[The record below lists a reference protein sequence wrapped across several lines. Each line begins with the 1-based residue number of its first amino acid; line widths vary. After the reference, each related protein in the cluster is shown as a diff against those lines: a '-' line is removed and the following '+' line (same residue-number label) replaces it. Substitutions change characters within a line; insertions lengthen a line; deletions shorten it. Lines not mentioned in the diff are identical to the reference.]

1 MATALDVNKAEALIQ
16 SVVESNSLS
25 DFWNPSVDKVTY
37 YILNELFD
45 FIEKKSLSAAAVKPS
60 ITLLCGRNTDS
71 IVKNVFNLKRKVK
84 NYLKKN
90 SQAVHSVYKELYYA
104 DLDDSVSDSN
114 ANVPSANIIGDYCL
128 GLGIDENIVNSCFS
142 ETSHKCFK

>member
-45 FIEKKSLSAAAVKPS
+45 FIEKISFSTAAVKPS

-71 IVKNVFNLKRKVK
+71 IVKNVFNLKRKVN

-90 SQAVHSVYKELYYA
+90 SKQCILFIKSCIFQILMI
-104 DLDDSVSDSN
+104 VSQILML
-114 ANVPSANIIGDYCL
+114 VCL
-128 GLGIDENIVNSCFS
+128 VLILLEITV
-142 ETSHKCFK
+142 